1 MSLMAELGVD
11 APPAQAAP
19 AQPPP
24 PKRTFTEKPKTPVI
38 SILLLYDGF

>member
-1 MSLMAELGVD
+1 MAELGVD

-19 AQPPP
+19 AQPP